1 MGKHAE
7 GEGMTEK
14 ILLEKIQ
21 PAPFQPRK
29 EFNPVKLQELADS
42 MREQGLIEP
51 IIVRPHNGGF
61 QLIAGE
67 RRFRAAKLL
76 GWKDIRAE
84 VCPMDDLEAEEKS
97 VVENVH
103 RGDLTGNELADI
115 VYDLWQKGG
124 PSDKTGGNGRYLSQE
139 ALSKALGWKERYAS
153 ALIAA
158 KKDADRLGL
167 GSQSVLRN
175 KLFPGDLDETRGLE
189 NDSERLALLKKKA
202 DGEIGSH
209 ELRDYSKAMME
220 SPTKVKEAILD
231 KPKTFTPKVAEG
243 LSKLPEESQ
252 AGTIAAIKK
261 GRMDEEKAVQLTK
274 TVKESTGQVKE
285 AVLENPDRFTPKVA
299 EGISKLS
306 TPEAQKSTIDAIK
319 KHRLEEGEA
328 IELTKMMDGQMA
340 YAKEHKVELEEKA
353 REFAALLKQWEK
365 ERSKDQSTPG
375 RIRVGHAFR
384 NIMAHMGIVHEIE
397 SSSGSCTCPH
407 CGKEASEY
415 LRWTCCD
422 EGKNETLAQAFED
435 AKRQHEAIVKEETK
449 KTVRWK

>member
-1 MGKHAE
+1 MS
-7 GEGMTEK
+7 EK
-14 ILLEKIQ
+14 ISLEKIQ

-29 EFNPVKLQELADS
+29 EFDPVKLQELADS
-42 MREQGLIEP
+42 MQAQGLIQP
-51 IIVRPHNGGF
+51 IVVRPHNGGF

-76 GWKDIRAE
+76 GWRDIRAE

-103 RGDLTGNELADI
+103 RGDLKGRELANI
-115 VYDLWQKGG
+115 VYDLWQKGNIE
-124 PSDKTGGNGRYLSQE
+124 TGNGRYTAQTD
-139 ALSKALGWKERYAS
+139 LSKRLGWGKSYAS
-153 ALIAA
+153 ELIIVA
-158 KKDADRLGL
+158 KTITSSDHQVGDGDMTAHDFLSTRAVADTADRK
-167 GSQSVLRN
+167 
-175 KLFPGDLDETRGLE
+175 KLLE
-189 NDSERLALLKKKA
+189 KKA
-202 DGEIGSH
+202 SGDI
-209 ELRDYSKAMME
+209 LSKDLGGYAQAVKE
-220 SPTKVKEAILD
+220 SPRAVKDAILD
-231 KPKTFTPKVAEG
+231 KPKTFTPKVAEE

-261 GRMDEEKAVQLTK
+261 GKMDEETAVQLTK
-274 TVKESTGQVKE
+274 TVKDSSKVVKE
-285 AVLENPDRFTPKVA
+285 AVLEHPERFTSKVA
-299 EGISKLS
+299 EEISKL
-306 TPEAQKSTIDAIK
+306 TTEEGQRSTIDAIK

-328 IELTKMMDGQMA
+328 VELTKMMDKQMA
-340 YAKEHKVELEEKA
+340 YAKDHEVELEEKA
-353 REFAALLKQWEK
+353 REFAKLLKQWEK

-435 AKRQHEAIVKEETK
+435 AKRQHETIVKEETK
-449 KTVRWK
+449 KTVKWK

>member
-1 MGKHAE
+1 
-7 GEGMTEK
+7 MTDK
-14 ILLEKIQ
+14 IALSKIT

-29 EFNPVKLQELADS
+29 EFDPVKLQELADS

-51 IIVRPHNGGF
+51 IIVRSHNGGF

-84 VCPMDDLEAEEKS
+84 VQEMDDLEAEEKS

-103 RGDLTGNELADI
+103 RGDLQGEELEDI
-115 VYDLWQKGG
+115 VHDLWQKG
-124 PSDKTGGNGRYLSQE
+124 SEAKRYTGVSGEQSME
-139 ALSKALGWKERYAS
+139 ILSKRLGWGKSRASDYIRAKEAR
-153 ALIAA
+153 I
-158 KKDADRLGL
+158 RLGF
-167 GSQSVLRN
+167 
-175 KLFPGDLDETRGLE
+175 KLAVGEEQKVTTYDLEVTAGVDNDTDRKKLIEKKVDGLIKARDLE
-189 NDSERLALLKKKA
+189 EYAQAVKK
-202 DGEIGSH
+202 
-209 ELRDYSKAMME
+209 
-220 SPTKVKEAILD
+220 SPTQVKEAILE
-231 KPKTFTPKVAEG
+231 KPKTFTPKVAEE

-252 AGTIAAIKK
+252 AGTIVAIKK
-261 GRMDEEKAVQLTK
+261 GKMDEERAIQLTK
-274 TVKESTGQVKE
+274 TVKESTGQVRE
-285 AVLENPDRFTPKVA
+285 AVLENPERFTSKVT

-306 TPEAQKSTIDAIK
+306 TPEVQKSTIDAIK

-328 IELTKMMDGQMA
+328 IQLTRMMDGQMA
-340 YAKEHKVELEEKA
+340 YAKEHEKELEEKA
-353 REFAALLKQWEK
+353 REFAKLLKQWEK

-407 CGKEASEY
+407 CGKEAAEY

-422 EGKNETLAQAFED
+422 KGKNETLVEAFED
-435 AKRQHEAIVKEETK
+435 AKRQHETIVKEETK

>member
-1 MGKHAE
+1 
-7 GEGMTEK
+7 
-14 ILLEKIQ
+14 
-21 PAPFQPRK
+21 
-29 EFNPVKLQELADS
+29 
-42 MREQGLIEP
+42 MRGQGLIEP
-51 IIVRPHNGGF
+51 IIVRPLNGGY

-84 VCPMDDLEAEEKS
+84 IQEMDDLKAMEQSA
-97 VVENVH
+97 VENFQRV
-103 RGDLTGNELADI
+103 DLSSIEREDITSLLWKEGGNQGKKKYATHDELAKVI
-115 VYDLWQKGG
+115 G
-124 PSDKTGGNGRYLSQE
+124 LSRNVVSSLIRAKE
-139 ALSKALGWKERYAS
+139 ARET
-153 ALIAA
+153 
-158 KKDADRLGL
+158 LGL
-167 GSQSVLRN
+167 GGRGSPTSEKISTR
-175 KLFPGDLDETRGLE
+175 DLYDTGKIEDSAARKSLLE
-189 NDSERLALLKKKA
+189 KKA
-202 DGEIGSH
+202 AGTISADALPGYAKAVSES
-209 ELRDYSKAMME
+209 SK
-220 SPTKVKEAILD
+220 PVKEAVLEE
-231 KPKTFTPKVAEG
+231 PATFTPKVAEG

-261 GRMDEEKAVQLTK
+261 GKMDEEKAVQLTK
-274 TVKESTGQVKE
+274 TVKESTSQVKE
-285 AVLENPDRFTPKVA
+285 AVLENPERFTSKVA

-328 IELTKMMDGQMA
+328 IQLTKMMDGQMA
-340 YAKEHKVELEEKA
+340 YAKEHEKELEEKA
-353 REFAALLKQWEK
+353 REFAKLLKQWEK
-365 ERSKDQSTPG
+365 DRSKDQSTPG

-422 EGKNETLAQAFED
+422 EGKNETLAEAFED
-435 AKRQHEAIVKEETK
+435 AKRQHETIVKEETK